1 MGLIT
6 IAIVTVITITITITT
21 IIAIGQ
27 AGIIGRPHLSRF
39 CRMQDSRQ
47 DYRKSRRV

>member
-6 IAIVTVITITITITT
+6 IAIATVITITITT

-27 AGIIGRPHLSRF
+27 AGIIGRPHVSRF

-47 DYRKSRRV
+47 DLSLIHS

>member
-6 IAIVTVITITITITT
+6 IAIATVITITITT